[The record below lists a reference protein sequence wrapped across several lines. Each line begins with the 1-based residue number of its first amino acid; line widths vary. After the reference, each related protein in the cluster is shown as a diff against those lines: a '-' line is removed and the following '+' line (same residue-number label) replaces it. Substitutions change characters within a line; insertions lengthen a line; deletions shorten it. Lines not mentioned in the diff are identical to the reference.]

1 MNTVANAAQTRQWSL
16 ELDPDRIA
24 WLTFDKPGASANSL
38 SRAAME
44 ELNERLAEI
53 ERIAPAGVVI
63 VSAKSGFVAGADVS
77 EFGMVKSPED
87 AVVWIRAAHAV
98 LDRLERLPCPTV
110 AAINGYCLGGGLE
123 LAMACRH
130 RVCADDPKVTLG
142 LPEVMLGIHP
152 GFGGTVRSVQL
163 VGVAVAMDLML
174 TGKNLRPD
182 KARRA
187 GLVDEVVPAANL
199 RAAAKALALEPRP
212 RRRAALG
219 QRLLGLPVI
228 RGFVAGKIEQQ
239 VARRARREHYPAPY
253 AIIDL
258 WRRHAAH
265 PDTAY
270 EAEAQSVARLVCTPT
285 SRNLVRVFFLQERL
299 KALGGKDIPKGGHV
313 HVVGAGVMGGDI
325 AAWCAARGFT
335 VTLQDRTA
343 DLVQPAL
350 ERARAFFDKRARAPG
365 KAAENMARLQPDIE
379 GQGVARADVV
389 IEAIFENA
397 DAKREL
403 YARLEPR
410 MKPGALLATNTSSLM
425 LEPLAEGLASPGRL
439 VGLHFFNPVAQMPLV
454 EVVES
459 GATDPAAR
467 AAALAFTRAIDK
479 LPLPC
484 RSAPG
489 FLVNR
494 VLMPYMT
501 EAMIAAQEGVPLA
514 KIDEAAVRFGMPM
527 GPIEL
532 ADIVGLDVCMHVGR
546 ILSAAFGGPAP
557 DSVAPLVAAGKL
569 GKKSGHGLYEWRDGK
584 PVKPPVDPSARVPDD
599 LQERLMLAMVNEAM
613 AVLREGVVADADLI
627 DAGVIFGSGFAPF
640 RGGPLCYARE
650 RGVAA
655 VVASLEALAARH
667 GERFRPDPGWQ
678 QFGGSAAT

>member
-1 MNTVANAAQTRQWSL
+1 MNTSAPAATSRQWTL
-16 ELDPDRIA
+16 EIDPDRVA

-44 ELNERLAEI
+44 ELDANLREVEQQR
-53 ERIAPAGVVI
+53 PAGLVI
-63 VSAKSGFVAGADVS
+63 RSGKSGFIAGADVS
-77 EFGMVKSPED
+77 EFGQVRTPVE
-87 AVVWIRAAHAV
+87 AVPSIRAAHGV
-98 LDRLERLPCPTV
+98 LQRLEDLPFPTV

-163 VGVAVAMDLML
+163 LGVATAMDLML

-182 KARRA
+182 KALQA
-187 GLVDEVVPAANL
+187 GLVDAVVPAGQL
-199 RAAAKALALEPRP
+199 LEAAKALALRP
-212 RRRAALG
+212 RARRKAPLG
-219 QRLLGLPVI
+219 QRLLNLPVI
-228 RGFVAGKIEQQ
+228 RGLVAGKVEQQ
-239 VARRARREHYPAPY
+239 VRRRARKEHYPAPY
-253 AIIDL
+253 AIVDL
-258 WRRHAAH
+258 WRRHGAN
-265 PDTAY
+265 PRTGY
-270 EAEAQSVARLVCTPT
+270 EAEAESVARLVCTQT

-299 KALGGKDIPKGGHV
+299 KALGGKELPAGGHV

-325 AAWCAARGFT
+325 AAWCALRGFT
-335 VTLQDRTA
+335 VTLQDRGA
-343 DLVQPAL
+343 EFVQPAL
-350 ERARAFFDKRARAPG
+350 DRARAFFEKRSRVPG
-365 KAAENMARLQPDIE
+365 KAAEQLARLQMDVA
-379 GQGVARADVV
+379 GHGVERADVV
-389 IEAIFENA
+389 LEAIFENA

-403 YARLEPR
+403 YARIEPR
-410 MKPGALLATNTSSLM
+410 LKAGAILASNTSSLV
-425 LEPLAEGLASPGRL
+425 LESLAAGLAAPGRL

-454 EVVES
+454 EVIES
-459 GATDPAAR
+459 AVTEPQAR

-501 EAMIAAQEGVPLA
+501 EAMLAAGAGVPLA
-514 KIDEAAVRFGMPM
+514 TIDDVAVKFGMPM

-532 ADIVGLDVCMHVGR
+532 ADTVGLDVCLHVGQ
-546 ILSAAFGGPAP
+546 ILSTAFGGPAP
-557 DSVAPLVAAGKL
+557 DAVAPLVAAGKL
-569 GKKSGHGLYEWRDGK
+569 GKKSGQGLYQWRDGK
-584 PVKPPVDPSARVPDD
+584 PVKPAVDPAARAPDD
-599 LQERLMLAMVNEAM
+599 LEDRLMLAMVNEAM

-640 RGGPLCYARE
+640 RGGPLRYARE
-650 RGVAA
+650 RGVQD
-655 VVASLEALAARH
+655 VVARLEALAARH
-667 GERFRPDPGWQ
+667 GERFRPDPGWSSL
-678 QFGGSAAT
+678 GGSGAP